1 IQNGAAIYICGDEKQ
16 MAKDVHQTIKEV
28 LIKEQNLSETEAEDY
43 LKQMKKENR
52 YQRDVY

>member
-1 IQNGAAIYICGDEKQ
+1 